1 MATTKAAE
9 TDIPTLIADST
20 KSALQDF
27 NHDYGKQWTF
37 GENWSNVNTMFE
49 TYVNKYLFPKIN
61 ETLLIDIALGNRFN
75 WLAKEQ
81 DFVGQYSEEYVIMDT
96 IPVAMNLG
104 KSEELMLKRNYPKMA
119 TKLYGSGIVK
129 KQKFTLN
136 NNDTRFNFQTLGDAT
151 NYALGVLRKKISD
164 INVQEEKEIRAMMV
178 DYALNNLQDSNKRT
192 ATSKEDLA
200 EKIFEAL
207 LNMQN
212 NSAKYN
218 EVQSASGGAI
228 GQYTTVSK
236 LSDIAILTT
245 DSTKAYLLDTKIA
258 NTFQMA
264 GIDFTDHVIS
274 FDDLGGVFKATEDI
288 TITEDE
294 SVAYLR
300 AFGDYQAIKND
311 VIPKGSV
318 FTFDVSA
325 LTEFVDKVEEIKP
338 VDDIFAF
345 IFDIN
350 ALKYKRNTKGML
362 KEPFYN
368 GEFDEVTHW
377 LHYYS
382 FKAISPFFNKIL
394 ITSETVEEPEE

>member
-1 MATTKAAE
+1 MAIA
-9 TDIPTLIADST
+9 DIIADST
-20 KSALQDF
+20 KSSLQDF

-37 GENWSNVNTMFE
+37 GENWSNVNSMFE

-318 FTFDVSA
+318 FTFDVST
-325 LTEFVDKVEEIKP
+325 LTEFVGKVEEIKP